1 MTMPSTSPVIG
12 SRRQLASEPHY
23 VSWAVPA
30 REQANACGDDHQQRL
45 FRDAQLRAVS
55 RGANDG
61 RDQQDGQSQV
71 ENQDPPA
78 VAQLAFPV
86 AEDRGH
92 RGLVACGLE
101 GCGLWKAMANRFQL
115 LAAFVARVR
124 LAGRECSNSLSADA
138 HKESVACMS
147 ALWVSASAH
156 ANATRSLKNEVSRPT
171 CRVANRRS
179 LSPRP
184 TRVRCA
190 AIDVKRASVDLQNQD
205 AHKLDQ

>member
-1 MTMPSTSPVIG
+1 MPSCAPF
-12 SRRQLASEPHY
+12 
-23 VSWAVPA
+23 
-30 REQANACGDDHQQRL
+30 RE
-45 FRDAQLRAVS
+45 
-55 RGANDG
+55 GANDG

-147 ALWVSASAH
+147 ALWVSASAPRQRD
-156 ANATRSLKNEVSRPT
+156 ALAEERGIAT
-171 CRVANRRS
+171 
-179 LSPRP
+179 
-184 TRVRCA
+184 
-190 AIDVKRASVDLQNQD
+190 DLQGGQSSLALAPPD
-205 AHKLDQ
+205 ARPLRGDRCQTRKR